1 MPPLPH
7 RRTRM
12 VPEARRDLIL
22 DVTAQL
28 VTTEGVSAVS
38 MERVGREAQISK
50 ALVYNYFPS
59 RNLLLQALLMR
70 ENRAYQIQQIKAAET
85 ATDLETMVRATT
97 RAYLDQVAAK
107 GVLIERLMGEP
118 AIAEAM
124 GEIELIGRQQA
135 IDYLLSRINADKALS
150 APLARMMVEVGLGIT
165 GAGGA
170 YLDRTGCDIDL
181 LEDMVVDMILAS
193 LRVTQERQHLWR
205 KGPEST

>member
-1 MPPLPH
+1 MA
-7 RRTRM
+7 
-12 VPEARRDLIL
+12 PEARRDLIL

-38 MERVGREAQISK
+38 MERVGREAKISK
-50 ALVYNYFPS
+50 ALVYNYFPT

-85 ATDLETMVRATT
+85 ASDLETMVRATT

-124 GEIELIGRQQA
+124 GELELIGRQQA
-135 IDYLLSRINADKALS
+135 IDYLLSRINANKALS
-150 APLARMMVEVGLGIT
+150 EPLARMMVEVGLGIT

-205 KGPEST
+205 KGSQST

>member
-1 MPPLPH
+1 
-7 RRTRM
+7 M

-135 IDYLLSRINADKALS
+135 IDYLLSRINANKALS
-150 APLARMMVEVGLGIT
+150 EPLARMMVEVGLGIT

-205 KGPEST
+205 KGSEST

>member
-1 MPPLPH
+1 MA
-7 RRTRM
+7 
-12 VPEARRDLIL
+12 PEARRDLIL

-28 VTTEGVSAVS
+28 VTIEGVSAVS
-38 MERVGREAQISK
+38 MERVGREAEISK

-124 GEIELIGRQQA
+124 GEIELIGRQQS
-135 IDYLLSRINADKALS
+135 IDYLLSRINANKALS
-150 APLARMMVEVGLGIT
+150 EPLARMMVEVGLGIT

-193 LRVTQERQHLWR
+193 LRVTQERHHLWR
-205 KGPEST
+205 KGSEST

>member
-12 VPEARRDLIL
+12 APEARRDLIL

-38 MERVGREAQISK
+38 MERVGREAKISK
-50 ALVYNYFPS
+50 ALVYNYFPT

-85 ATDLETMVRATT
+85 ASDLETMVRATT

-124 GEIELIGRQQA
+124 GELELIGRQQA
-135 IDYLLSRINADKALS
+135 IDYLLSRINANKALS
-150 APLARMMVEVGLGIT
+150 EPLARMMVEVGLGIT

-205 KGPEST
+205 KGSQST

>member
-1 MPPLPH
+1 
-7 RRTRM
+7 M

-38 MERVGREAQISK
+38 MERVGREAKISK
-50 ALVYNYFPS
+50 ALVYNYFPT

-85 ATDLETMVRATT
+85 ASDLETMVRATT

-135 IDYLLSRINADKALS
+135 IDYLLSRINANKALS
-150 APLARMMVEVGLGIT
+150 EPLARMMVEVGLGIT

-205 KGPEST
+205 KGSQST

>member
-1 MPPLPH
+1 MA
-7 RRTRM
+7 
-12 VPEARRDLIL
+12 PEARRDLIL

-38 MERVGREAQISK
+38 MERVGREAKISK
-50 ALVYNYFPS
+50 ALVYNYFPT

-85 ATDLETMVRATT
+85 ASDLETMVRATT

-107 GVLIERLMGEP
+107 GVLIERLLGEP
-118 AIAEAM
+118 TIAEAM

-135 IDYLLSRINADKALS
+135 IDYLLSRINANKALS
-150 APLARMMVEVGLGIT
+150 EPLARMMVEVGLGIT

-205 KGPEST
+205 KGSQST